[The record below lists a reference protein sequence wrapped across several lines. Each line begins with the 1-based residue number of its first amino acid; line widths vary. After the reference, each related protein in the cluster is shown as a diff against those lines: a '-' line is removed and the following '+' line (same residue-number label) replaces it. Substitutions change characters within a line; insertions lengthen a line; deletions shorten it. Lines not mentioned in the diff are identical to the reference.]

1 MAYALLRFPEAPE
14 PFRRDLCATIRDE
27 QRHFKLYCER
37 AKELGAPFSAI
48 DCSSFFWRMFQQ
60 VEQPDQF
67 AAAMGLGIEQA
78 NLDHAQ
84 FFGSAFQQMGDFQTA
99 SLMKQVLMDEIQHVN
114 RGLTMLKSTGPDGTA
129 IWDYWTSLLSLP
141 LTPAR
146 ARGSMMNESARLAA
160 GLDSQFILRLKN
172 WAQTKGR
179 PPNVWLF
186 NSFFEERYN
195 GSTPSKMTRLLTA
208 DQEALP
214 LFMAAPHDAVLVS
227 KAPSPAWLEH
237 LRMAGLRLP
246 NFIEVGPS
254 GCPSRSQLQAD
265 DPNLSALGPHD

>member
-1 MAYALLRFPEAPE
+1 MERKEWAEQLLFGTRIEDKISAPSSLTDKRPGKRLSSLPLPGRPESWRFAKGPIRPFPTVRKLEDPLMRGRALLTFANHELLAIEMMAYALLRFPEAPE

-114 RGLTMLKSTGPDGTA
+114 RGLTMLKSTCPDGTA

-146 ARGSMMNESARLAA
+146 AG
-160 GLDSQFILRLKN
+160 
-172 WAQTKGR
+172 
-179 PPNVWLF
+179 
-186 NSFFEERYN
+186 
-195 GSTPSKMTRLLTA
+195 
-208 DQEALP
+208 
-214 LFMAAPHDAVLVS
+214 AP
-227 KAPSPAWLEH
+227 
-237 LRMAGLRLP
+237 
-246 NFIEVGPS
+246 
-254 GCPSRSQLQAD
+254 
-265 DPNLSALGPHD
+265 